1 MSSSAVSE
9 PSATVPAGWHNRI
22 ITMRRALEAPPA
34 RVYRAWSDPVELARW
49 FAPRVEGSLAVGAR
63 SELIWHDRRVSV
75 EVLEAQPDEHL
86 RFRWFWLP
94 GDGYVTQ
101 VLVRIQPRGY
111 GTTLT
116 LTDGPFDLTHPGVLD
131 AYAGALEGWGEA
143 LAGLRAYL
151 DFTVDIRPAPAS
163 GASSSS
169 R

>member
-1 MSSSAVSE
+1 MSTSAVSQT
-9 PSATVPAGWHNRI
+9 ANAVPAGWHGRV
-22 ITMRRALEAPPA
+22 ITMRRALNAPPA

-63 SELIWHDRRVSV
+63 SVLIWHDRRVTIQ
-75 EVLEAQPDEHL
+75 VLEAEPDTHI
-86 RFRWFWLP
+86 RFQWSWLP
-94 GDGYVTQ
+94 NDADVTE
-101 VLVRIQPRGY
+101 VLVDIQPRGY
-111 GTTLT
+111 GTLLT

-143 LAGLRAYL
+143 LAGLRAHL
-151 DFTVDIRPAPAS
+151 DFTVDIRAVPAS

>member
-1 MSSSAVSE
+1 MSSFPISE
-9 PSATVPAGWHNRI
+9 PSVTVPPGWHNRVI
-22 ITMRRALEAPPA
+22 SLRRTFEAPPA

-63 SELIWHDRRVSV
+63 SDLIWHDRRVRV
-75 EVLEAQPDEHL
+75 EVLEAEPDEHV

-94 GDGYVTQ
+94 DDGYVTQ
-101 VLVRIQPRGY
+101 VEVRIQPRGY
-111 GTTLT
+111 GSTLT
-116 LTDGPFDLTHPGVLD
+116 LTDGPFDLAQPRVLD

-151 DFTVDIRPAPAS
+151 DFTVDIRPVPAP